1 MNQLKAIYIIWY
13 RDILRFWRNRIRLVS
28 SLAMPFLW
36 LVMFGSGIKGSIS
49 FGAGSFSGADFDY
62 VQFLFPGVIGM
73 TILFTSIFS
82 AISIVTDR
90 EFGFMKEILV
100 APVSRTAVALGKI
113 FGGSTIALFQGM
125 LMMVL
130 APLVGVKLSVGLVL
144 GLLPVMLLMAFSLNC
159 LGILV
164 ASRIKSTEAFQM
176 VMQFI
181 MMPMFFLSGS
191 LFPLK
196 NLPGWMSFLSKINPA
211 SYGID
216 SLRQV
221 AFKYL
226 EVPEQISQFFKIEL
240 FGETVSLLNSLLI
253 VTAFGLVMLVLA
265 IFFFRRSN

>member
-1 MNQLKAIYIIWY
+1 MKHLKAIYIIWY
-13 RDILRFWRNRIRLVS
+13 RDILRYWRNRARIIT

-36 LVMFGSGIKGSIS
+36 LVMFGSGIKGSLS
-49 FGAGSFSGADFDY
+49 FGAGGLDGANFDY
-62 VQFLFPGVIGM
+62 VQFLFPGVLGM
-73 TILFTSIFS
+73 TILFTSIFA

-113 FGGSTIALFQGM
+113 LGGSTIAMVQAS

-130 APLVGVKLSVGLVL
+130 APLVGVQLSWGLVL
-144 GLLPVMLLMAFSLNC
+144 GLLPVMFLVAFSLNS

-164 ASRIKSTEAFQM
+164 ASRLKSTEAFSM

-181 MMPMFFLSGS
+181 MMPMFFLSGA
-191 LFPLK
+191 LFPLN
-196 NLPGWMSFLSKINPA
+196 NLPGWMTFLSKINPA

-221 AFKYL
+221 AFRYL
-226 EVPEQISQFFKIEL
+226 EVPETIADYFKMEL
-240 FGETVSLLNSLLI
+240 FGNKLSLGYDLLL
-253 VTAFGLVMLVLA
+253 VGAFGLVMLLAAVLA
-265 IFFFRRSN
+265 FRRSQ